1 MSTQP
6 STLEVAGLKQLETS
20 LKKKVKPLTVG
31 DAASLTGLNIDD
43 AKRVLEALL
52 NKYECRLK
60 VTENGDLIYD
70 FGSRLQLRGE
80 KTFKEYWDEF
90 LEWSWK
96 AFKFVFK
103 IWIVVTLVVYFLVF
117 LTILIIIIIGALSS
131 SDSKSGGGSSSSS
144 SSSSSSG
151 SLFNWAIWDI
161 FSSIFDSRTTTGRT
175 YVDKDKRGYSYQHYE
190 PRPSTLTKIKQQQQ
204 GQTTVATEKEKD
216 FIASV
221 YDFVFGPPRVEFHP
235 LENYM
240 ELASYLRT
248 QKGLAVKSEIIALAG
263 WTKDEAED
271 FFAEALAR
279 FNGKPEIT
287 ENGILYGDFDE
298 LIRSANQSSDTPIVW
313 FWDEY
318 EAPYEIT
325 GNSMGTN
332 VGISFM
338 NTFNLAFGAFF
349 TLAFLAGF
357 EDPSVWEEMY
367 GFWVCFFLGPVPFAF
382 SVIFFL
388 VPFLRIFRVARL
400 NKKRKI
406 QNVRKRLMKVIFSS
420 PTGVISAEALTQAAN
435 QNNRGE
441 ERLDRN
447 TVEKV
452 MNDLIFDLGGEMK
465 INANGQTEYHFEQIA
480 AELQEIRRLRNE
492 RGQTTLGKVIFEA

>member
-1 MSTQP
+1 MNSQP
-6 STLEVAGLKQLETS
+6 SSLEVAGLKKLETT
-20 LKKKVKPLTVG
+20 LQKKVKPLTVG

-52 NKYECRLK
+52 AKYDCRLK

-80 KTFKEYWDEF
+80 KTFKERWDEF

-96 AFKFVFK
+96 AFKVFFK
-103 IWIVVTLVVYFLVF
+103 IWIVATLVIYFIIF
-117 LTILIIIIIGALSS
+117 LIILIAIILGALGSGN
-131 SDSKSGGGSSSSS
+131 DKGGGGSGGSASSSSS
-144 SSSSSSG
+144 SN
-151 SLFNWAIWDI
+151 SLFSWAIWDI
-161 FSSIFDSRTTTGRT
+161 FSGIFDSRTTTGRT
-175 YVDKDKRGYSYQHYE
+175 YVDRDKRGYHYQHYE
-190 PRPSTLTKIKQQQQ
+190 PRPSTLTKLKQQQQ
-204 GQTTVATEKEKD
+204 GVQAVATEKEKD

-221 YDFVFGPPRVEFHP
+221 YDFVFGPPRVEFNP

-240 ELASYLRT
+240 ELASYLRM
-248 QKGLAVKSEIIALAG
+248 QKGLVVKSEIIALAG

-298 LIRSANQSSDTPIVW
+298 LVRSANQSNDTPVVW

-325 GNSMGTN
+325 GNTISMN

-338 NTFNLAFGAFF
+338 NMFNWAFGTFF
-349 TLAFLAGF
+349 TLAFFAGF
-357 EDPSVWEEMY
+357 EDPSIWEEMY

-382 SVIFFL
+382 STIFFL
-388 VPFLRIFRVARL
+388 VPTLRIFRVWRL

-406 QNVRKRLMKVIFSS
+406 QNVRKRLMKVIFLN
-420 PTGVISAEALTQAAN
+420 PTGVISAEALTKAAN
-435 QNNRGE
+435 ENNRGE
-441 ERLDRN
+441 ERLDRA

-465 INANGQTEYHFEQIA
+465 ITSNAQTEYHFEQIA
-480 AELQEIRRLRNE
+480 AELQEIKRLRNQ